1 MSKKVEEMALVT
13 ANEARALVIETKE
26 DLTRADQLLSMLVD
40 LKKKID
46 EAYDDIIEAAHA
58 SWKKALARK
67 AQYWKPVDD
76 EAKRL
81 KAKIG
86 EFKRKAEEERKLE
99 EDRLTKEAIAAEEE
113 RRRIEAEASP
123 EMAAEIMA
131 EPITVAPV
139 VIPNEI
145 KTNARFR
152 TIWAAEVTD
161 FDALIKAV
169 YEGKVSNLALLPN
182 EKFLNEQA
190 RSFKNLLNITGV
202 RPFSRE
208 V

>member
-13 ANEARALVIETKE
+13 ANEARALVIQTKE
-26 DLTRADQLLSMLVD
+26 DLEKADYLLGLLVD

-46 EAYDDIIEAAHA
+46 EAYDDLITAAHT
-58 SWKKALARK
+58 SWKKALAKK

-76 EAKRL
+76 EAKQL

-86 EFKRKAEEERKLE
+86 EFKRKAEEERRLE

-113 RRRIEAEASP
+113 RRKAEAEASP

-145 KTNARFR
+145 KTNAKFR
-152 TIWAAEVTD
+152 TIWAAEVVD
-161 FDALIKAV
+161 FDLLIKSVA
-169 YEGKVSNLALLPN
+169 EGKVPSLALLPN

-190 RSFKNLLNITGV
+190 RSFKHLLNINGV
-202 RPFSRE
+202 RPYSRE